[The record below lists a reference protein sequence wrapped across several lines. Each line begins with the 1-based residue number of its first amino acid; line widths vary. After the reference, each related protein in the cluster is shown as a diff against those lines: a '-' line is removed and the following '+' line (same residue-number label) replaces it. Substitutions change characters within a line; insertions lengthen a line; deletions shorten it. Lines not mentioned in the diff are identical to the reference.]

1 MKPPK
6 CEDLPLLRENF
17 RRKMVKT
24 VLIAGLARVQLGL
37 MPRCNSVPVS
47 NYAIHILN
55 APFTLWSHSTFNECH
70 SREAKSQPYLLIKLT
85 KALGMPYPY
94 KPEGFRQFKISNVQ

>member
-1 MKPPK
+1 
-6 CEDLPLLRENF
+6 
-17 RRKMVKT
+17 MVKT

-70 SREAKSQPYLLIKLT
+70 SRVQRSQITTLSNNKAHRGIGDALT
-85 KALGMPYPY
+85 
-94 KPEGFRQFKISNVQ
+94 I